1 MQVAQGPGKK
11 RTGNVET
18 LVKSGNSQGINVFS
32 AQRIRH
38 NGEPISSTRIR
49 KELTSGRIEEV
60 NDLLGYNYFS
70 TGKVIRGNQVGRTI
84 GFPTLNLHWEPEC
97 KPRFGVYYMR
107 FRTSAKARWKS
118 AVANYGVRP
127 TVMQMNQIP
136 LIEIHALEG
145 TDMDYGDSIEVEW
158 LRFIRPEKKFPS
170 QQALARQ
177 IAEDC
182 KIARKF

>member
-84 GFPTLNLHWEPEC
+84 GFPTLNLQAA
-97 KPRFGVYYMR
+97 
-107 FRTSAKARWKS
+107 FRCIL
-118 AVANYGVRP
+118 Y
-127 TVMQMNQIP
+127 
-136 LIEIHALEG
+136 
-145 TDMDYGDSIEVEW
+145 EVPN
-158 LRFIRPEKKFPS
+158 FS
-170 QQALARQ
+170 
-177 IAEDC
+177 
-182 KIARKF
+182 